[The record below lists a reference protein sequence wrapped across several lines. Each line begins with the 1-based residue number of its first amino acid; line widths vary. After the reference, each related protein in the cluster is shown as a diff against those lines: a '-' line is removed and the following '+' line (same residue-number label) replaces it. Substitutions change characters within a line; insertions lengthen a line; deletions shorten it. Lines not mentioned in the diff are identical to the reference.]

1 MVCNIVLVGFVLMVS
16 KANYTGSINGI
27 MECILVTTLKG
38 ATPVPS
44 LFFLSRSLHACVS
57 SVDCLCCGGGGFLP
71 TAVVCNYLVYL
82 YFLLIYGL
90 SGCLMFK
97 KDASF

>member
-1 MVCNIVLVGFVLMVS
+1 MHTGYQFERCNSCAKFVLFCL
-16 KANYTGSINGI
+16 G
-27 MECILVTTLKG
+27 
-38 ATPVPS
+38 
-44 LFFLSRSLHACVS
+44 LSMLM
-57 SVDCLCCGGGGFLP
+57 SVALTGGGFLP

-82 YFLLIYGL
+82 YFLVVYGL